1 VDLIGQ
7 EFGWRLEAID
17 GGAPPLT
24 AAAAAVVNGR
34 PVGLYQ
40 DAGEP
45 NWWSGPLPST
55 MTRYES
61 LEALCAAAPAAALV
75 ITDRVLD
82 TWRACLPLAT
92 VVYRPR
98 VLVLGVGCRRGVPT
112 DEILAHVRAT
122 LRAAGLAEGSVCRLA
137 SADLKRDEPG
147 LHGCAAALGVPVTTY
162 PSATLRAAAQRLLT
176 PEHASPFV
184 ERLAGTPAVSEPAAL
199 LAAGP
204 GAVLVVPK
212 RTAAR
217 VTCAVARVAPDLGGV
232 SPDERSGVSP
242 ITDAAPQSAGRPI
255 GTPAAISRRPIR
267 PAVAGGSLVVVGL
280 GPGDLGLLPPLAHAA
295 LQRAEVVVGYQGYL
309 DLVAPLTAGK
319 RCIGT
324 GLGAEV
330 ARAAHAVDLA
340 MAGRHV
346 ALISSGDAGVYGMAG
361 LAYEVLEAR
370 AWQPDALPVAVVPGI
385 SAMQAAASLLGAPL
399 MHDVATISLS
409 DLLTPRDVIERR
421 LEAAAAADFVVAL
434 YNPASRR
441 RTELIVRARA
451 ILLTHRAG
459 ETPVGLVRNAYR
471 DGQHVLV
478 TTLDAL
484 LDHPIDMLSIVIVG
498 NSSTRV
504 VGPHMVTPRGY
515 AGQYDLSRFTLDGG
529 QARG

>member
-1 VDLIGQ
+1 
-7 EFGWRLEAID
+7 
-17 GGAPPLT
+17 
-24 AAAAAVVNGR
+24 
-34 PVGLYQ
+34 
-40 DAGEP
+40 
-45 NWWSGPLPST
+45 
-55 MTRYES
+55 MTCYES

-75 ITDRVLD
+75 ITDRLLD
-82 TWRACLPLAT
+82 TWRAPCTGPLRLPAAT

-137 SADLKRDEPG
+137 TADLKRDEPG

-176 PEHASPFV
+176 PDHASPIV
-184 ERLAGTPAVSEPAAL
+184 ERLAGTPSVSEPAAL

-217 VTCAVARVAPDLGGV
+217 VTCAVARVAADLGGAYLE
-232 SPDERSGVSP
+232 ERSGVSP
-242 ITDAAPQSAGRPI
+242 IADATPQSVGRPI
-255 GTPAAISRRPIR
+255 GAPAAMGRGPICT
-267 PAVAGGSLVVVGL
+267 AVAGGSLVVVGL
-280 GPGDLGLLPPLAHAA
+280 GPGDLGLLPPLARAA

-309 DLVAPLTAGK
+309 DLIVPLTAGK
-319 RCIGT
+319 RCVGT

-340 MAGRHV
+340 LAGRHV

-370 AWQPDALPVAVVPGI
+370 GWQPDALPVAVVPGI
-385 SAMQAAASLLGAPL
+385 SAAQAAASLLGAPL
-399 MHDVATISLS
+399 MHDAATISLS

-441 RTELIVRARA
+441 RTELIARARA

-498 NSSTRV
+498 SSSTRV
-504 VGPHMVTPRGY
+504 VGTRVVTPRGY
-515 AGQYDLSRFTLDGG
+515 AGHYDLSRLGPAGPLAPQDWGSSLQGRRPDGG
-529 QARG
+529 QPHG